1 MVYYKCQID
10 TTSDKY
16 KSKERLQMREVK
28 TMNTRQF
35 HGIIKMIIQMIRDDT
50 PKEQLLKWL
59 EKLIE

>member
-1 MVYYKCQID
+1 
-10 TTSDKY
+10 
-16 KSKERLQMREVK
+16 MREVK

-50 PKEQLLKWL
+50 PKEKLLKWL

>member
-10 TTSDKY
+10 KTSDKY
-16 KSKERLQMREVK
+16 KSKEILQMSEVK
-28 TMNTRQF
+28 NMNTRQF